1 METYL
6 KCPSCGYVAWQ
17 LYKVVDHPHLDKK
30 EVYLQCSIC
39 HQICEEDS
47 VKLVQNSDDNEKD
60 KPLTPSS
67 PFIKLHRINRNNDPR
82 PVYIN
87 YNYIT
92 RIVPIDDSNDY
103 HSSISMMNYPEWQDF
118 RLKET
123 TEEIIEKIKEAKD
136 ETNN

>member
-6 KCPSCGYVAWQ
+6 ECPSCGNISWQ
-17 LYKVVDHPHLDKK
+17 FYKVMDNPHLDKK
-30 EVYLQCSIC
+30 EVYLRCTIC
-39 HQICEEDS
+39 HQICQEDS

-60 KPLTPSS
+60 KPLTSS
-67 PFIKLHRINRNNDPR
+67 PFIKLHRINRNNNPR

-92 RIVPIDDSNDY
+92 RIVPIDDSDDY

-118 RLKET
+118 RLTET
-123 TEEIIEKIKEAKD
+123 AEEIIEKIKEAKD
-136 ETNN
+136 EVN